1 MQKTRKTSPGVVR
14 PYDGTA
20 IVGDEM
26 HDIQSLKARYP
37 TLNPSLIV
45 EVVYSHGP
53 GRASIET
60 ELWRLSHLAPDK

>member
-1 MQKTRKTSPGVVR
+1 MPRTRKTVPGVIR

-20 IVGDEM
+20 VVGDEM
-26 HDIQSLKARYP
+26 RDIQSLKARYP
-37 TLNPSLIV
+37 KLNPSLIV

-60 ELWRLSHLAPDK
+60 ELWRLSHLAPDR